1 MEELFF
7 YDFYFNF
14 LCSIPDFISVNLTE
28 YYNKIGMAE
37 FHIPKETEKAYEILN
52 TDFLIVCYKGHSF
65 IITTKV
71 YEDDLTLYGRTMN
84 FILTKRITESTTLKE
99 ASLESSVRSLV
110 KSSFI
115 TSSLSRLNDT
125 SFALGEA
132 IGETSVIDFSI
143 SEGEVLSKVI
153 TEMLNTQSLGHSVTF
168 NTTEKKWI
176 FNSC

>member
-115 TSSLSRLNDT
+115 NSSLSRLNDT
-125 SFALGEA
+125 SFALGEP
-132 IGETSVIDFSI
+132 VICVSRVISPASSFSI
-143 SEGEVLSKVI
+143 VI
-153 TEMLNTQSLGHSVTF
+153 RSGISFVILAIASFSSLLYS
-168 NTTEKKWI
+168 
-176 FNSC
+176 